1 MVRERTRRAEL
12 TVDELNAYIQGLFN
26 SDLLL
31 KALVISGEI
40 AEFKRH
46 TSGHCYFTLL
56 GTDTRISCAMFRRD
70 ADLLPEWPRNGDQV
84 LIEGSVGVYPQ
95 RGVYQLYAR
104 RLIPV
109 WAGAIERAR

>member
-1 MVRERTRRAEL
+1 MQRERTRRSEL
-12 TVDELNAYIQGLFN
+12 TVDELNTYIQGLFN

-56 GTDTRISCAMFRRD
+56 GTDTSA
-70 ADLLPEWPRNGDQV
+70 ASHAPR
-84 LIEGSVGVYPQ
+84 
-95 RGVYQLYAR
+95 
-104 RLIPV
+104 
-109 WAGAIERAR
+109 